1 MASLFLLLKSELF
14 AQAAQALEAFLTS
27 IQDSAT

>member
-14 AQAAQALEAFLTS
+14 AQVTKALEAFLTS